1 MVTTAENY
9 ECQVWPCLKGLSWGS
24 SGQRWIIICPGSAG
38 FAHVLGCR
46 SRTRRKSKNCGLLG
60 GGMLRRKIQLPL
72 HGADWCQS
80 QCTWGSILKWKRLS
94 LVSWLCWGS
103 LCALSKMSAQQENVV
118 GMGMWLMASLPYQ
131 QWSISDRRQFHVG
144 NAAVAVGDTALNEE

>member
-1 MVTTAENY
+1 MVMVAESC
-9 ECQVWPCLKGLSWGS
+9 ECQIWPALKGLSWGS
-24 SGQRWIIICPGSAG
+24 SGQWWIIIYAGSAG

-46 SRTRRKSKNCGLLG
+46 SSTGRKSKNWGLFRG
-60 GGMLRRKIQLPL
+60 WMLRRKTQLPL

-103 LCALSKMSAQQENVV
+103 LWALSKMPAQQENVV
-118 GMGMWLMASLPYQ
+118 GMGIRLMASLPYQ
-131 QWSISDRRQFHVG
+131 QWSISDRRKFHVG
-144 NAAVAVGDTALNEE
+144 NVAVAVGDTTLNEE